1 MNARSKYVLYLI
13 LIFSISLPALL
24 NAQSYTDYKPQYQ
37 QFQSF
42 YIIDKIEYN
51 SNRTI
56 VFFRFVAHQK
66 PVWGTQYTITY
77 FGVKGESPWFLY
89 KKGGKPIKLIE
100 IRNIAE
106 NGKILV
112 PVLNQPSVSIP
123 QKYKGVYTCEIHFPK
138 LPQDLDQLD
147 LIEGF
152 GNERSTNHFNAFKVK
167 FKKEN
172 DELGSQ
178 NDETERLNQF
188 NKTNGLKS
196 NTPEPKPEIKKPE
209 QKPEPEPAANVT
221 IIFEEDKVKPIS
233 TMLSEQYFNWVAQ
246 YLKENPND
254 NLKLIGHADLG
265 LSTDKA
271 ERLANERVNH
281 VVHVLTKFYKI
292 NPQRIKK
299 VEAKSNSAPKLNNYN
314 GRNRRVEIFFIK

>member
-1 MNARSKYVLYLI
+1 MNACSKYVLYLI

-24 NAQSYTDYKPQYQ
+24 KAQSYTDYKPQYQ
-37 QFQSF
+37 QFQTF
-42 YIIDKIEYN
+42 YIIDKIEYT

-56 VFFRFVAHQK
+56 IFFRFVTHQK
-66 PVWGTQYTITY
+66 AIGLTKYSIIY
-77 FGVKGESPWFLY
+77 FGARGESPWFLY

-106 NGKILV
+106 NGKIIV
-112 PVLNQPSVSIP
+112 PVLDQPSVSIP

-138 LPQDLDQLD
+138 LPPDMDQLD

-152 GNERSTNHFNAFKVK
+152 GNERSNDHFNAFKIK

-196 NTPEPKPEIKKPE
+196 NTPEPKPQIKKPE
-209 QKPEPEPAANVT
+209 IPPAANVT

-254 NLKLIGHADLG
+254 YLKIVGHADLG
-265 LSTDKA
+265 LATDKA

-281 VVHVLTKFYKI
+281 VVHVLTKFHKI
-292 NPQRIKK
+292 DPKRIKK